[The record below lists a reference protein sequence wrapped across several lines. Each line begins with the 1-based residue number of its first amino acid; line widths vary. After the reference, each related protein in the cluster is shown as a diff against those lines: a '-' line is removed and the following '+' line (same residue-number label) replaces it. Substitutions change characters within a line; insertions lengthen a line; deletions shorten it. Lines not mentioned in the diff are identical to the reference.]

1 MQLDND
7 DRLVAAVGG
16 VARYLADA
24 AGLSNDMIAEF
35 QAAVVAAC
43 KHCLGSQRSSASCGV
58 TLRRWLDRLE
68 VEFTLPGLHWP
79 AEQQPSWQGFDEIRA
94 DQRGEGTRVHLT
106 KFVPPN
112 PPAD

>member
-1 MQLDND
+1 MQLDED

-24 AGLSNDMIAEF
+24 AGLSSDLIVEF
-35 QAAVVAAC
+35 ETAVLAAC
-43 KHCLGSQRSSASCGV
+43 KHCLHGYRLSAPCGV
-58 TLRRWLDRLE
+58 TLRRSLDRLE
-68 VEFTLPGLHWP
+68 VEITLPGLELP
-79 AEQQPSWQGFDEIRA
+79 TGQPPSWQGIDELRS
-94 DQRGEGTRVHLT
+94 DREQGGTRVHLT